1 MWGVSMSDYLII
13 ALIGYLFGCLQSAY
27 FIGKIYTKKDIRSL
41 GHGNAGASNVVVSIG
56 WKQGVLVALLDIFK
70 AVISVLLIR
79 ILYKDLVQASYFP
92 LFLNGIFVVIGHT
105 FPFFLN
111 FKGGKGTASTVGML
125 LAINL
130 NLGLLSILIV
140 FLSTVIS
147 DYIAVG
153 ALVLWVYILA
163 LPLFLPLGLDTILLN
178 IVMALVIL
186 IKHIPNIKRIKHKEE
201 KGLRKAMK
209 KKK

>member
-13 ALIGYLFGCLQSAY
+13 ALIGYLFGCLQFAY

-178 IVMALVIL
+178 ILMALVIL
-186 IKHIPNIKRIKHKEE
+186 IKHIPNIKRIKNKEE

>member
-1 MWGVSMSDYLII
+1 MSDYLII
-13 ALIGYLFGCLQSAY
+13 ALIGYLFGCLQFAY

-186 IKHIPNIKRIKHKEE
+186 IKHIPNIKRIKNKEE

>member
-13 ALIGYLFGCLQSAY
+13 ALIGYLFGCLQFAY

-147 DYIAVG
+147 NYIAVG

-186 IKHIPNIKRIKHKEE
+186 IKHIPNIKRIKNKEE

>member
-13 ALIGYLFGCLQSAY
+13 ALIGYLFGCLQFAY

-105 FPFFLN
+105 FPVFLN

-186 IKHIPNIKRIKHKEE
+186 IKHIPNIKRIKNKEE